1 MRITDLLDARSIL
14 LDASPKSKSEALDQ
28 IVDLMVK
35 SEKIND
41 KEAYRKQVYA
51 REEESTTGIGEGIAI
66 PHGKCDAV
74 TKPGL
79 AAMVVKDG
87 VDFDSLDG
95 EPVTLMF
102 LIAAPN
108 TEDNIHLDVLSKL
121 SVLLMNEEFTES
133 LRNAKTVE
141 EFMNIINDAD
151 EKEAGIDERLA
162 GADEESTAEETTGK
176 VKILAVTSCPTGI
189 AHTYM
194 AAEGIEKAA
203 KAKECAVKVETR
215 GSGGAKNVLTAKEI
229 EEADGIIVAADAQ
242 VPLDRFDGKKVIIC
256 QVSDGISKADELV
269 DRVING
275 DVPVYHA
282 ANGAEVKESNSGKSS
297 GIGHQIYTQLMN
309 GVSHM
314 LPFVVGGGILIAL
327 AFLIDGLC
335 VDMNALSAADRGN
348 FGTITPVAAQLKTIG
363 DLAFGLMLPVL
374 AGYISEAI
382 GDRPALAVGF
392 VGGLMAA
399 NGKSGFLG
407 ALVAGFVSGYLI
419 LLLRKLC
426 DKLPEAL
433 EKIAPVLIYPVFG
446 ILGIGLLMNFAVEPI
461 MGAINTALNNGL
473 TGMGGSSKIVLGL
486 ILGGMMAIDMGGPFN
501 KAAYVFGT
509 AAIAAGNYD
518 IMAAVMIGGMT
529 PPCAIALATLLFKN
543 KFTKSEREAGPTNFI
558 MGLAFITEGAIPYA
572 AADPLHVLPSCIV
585 GSAVAGALSMAFG
598 CTLMAPHGGIFVFPV
613 VGNALMYLVALVVGT
628 VISAVLLG
636 VLKKKVA

>member
-1 MRITDLLDARSIL
+1 MRITDLLDARSISL
-14 LDASPKSKSEALDQ
+14 EASPKSKSEALDQ

-35 SEKIND
+35 SGKIND

-87 VDFDSLDG
+87 VEFDSLDG

-141 EFMNIINDAD
+141 EFMSIVNEAD
-151 EKEAGIDERLA
+151 EKEASIDERLA
-162 GADEESTAEETTGK
+162 GEGSDNAEKESKGK

-203 KAKECAVKVETR
+203 KAKDCAVKVETR

-242 VPLDRFDGKKVIIC
+242 VPMDRFDGKKVVIC
-256 QVSDGISKADELV
+256 QVSDGISKAGELV
-269 DRVING
+269 DRVISG

-282 ANGAEVKESNSGKSS
+282 ANGGAAQENNGGKS
-297 GIGHQIYTQLMN
+297 GGVMHQIYTQLMN

-327 AFLIDGLC
+327 SFLIDGLC
-335 VDMNALSAADRGN
+335 VDMNALAPSERAN
-348 FGTITPVAAQLKTIG
+348 FGTITPVAAQFKTIG
-363 DLAFGLMLPVL
+363 GIAFGLMLPVL
-374 AGYISEAI
+374 AGYIGEAI

-392 VGGLMAA
+392 VGGLMAY

-407 ALVAGFVSGYLI
+407 ALVAGFASGYLI

-426 DKLPEAL
+426 EKLPEAI
-433 EKIAPVLIYPVFG
+433 EKIAPVLIYPVVG
-446 ILGIGLLMNFAVEPI
+446 ILVMGLLMTFVIEPI
-461 MGAINTALNNGL
+461 MGGINTALNNGL

-558 MGLAFITEGAIPYA
+558 MGLAFITEGAIPFA
-572 AADPLHVLPSCIV
+572 AADPIHVLPSCIA

-613 VGNALMYLVALVVGT
+613 VGNAMMYLVALVVGT

>member
-363 DLAFGLMLPVL
+363 NLAFGLMLPVL
-374 AGYISEAI
+374 AGYIGEAI

-392 VGGLMAA
+392 VGGLMTA

-543 KFTKSEREAGPTNFI
+543 KFTKSEREAGPTNFV